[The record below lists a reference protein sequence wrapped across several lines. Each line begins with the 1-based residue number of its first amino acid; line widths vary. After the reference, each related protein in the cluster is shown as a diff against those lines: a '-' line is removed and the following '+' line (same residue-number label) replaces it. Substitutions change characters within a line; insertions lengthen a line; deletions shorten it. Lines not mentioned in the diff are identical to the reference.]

1 MTMTNSS
8 FPADA
13 ALGPGNPEPDIAL
26 GALRRAVLRAR
37 GFNLVFAVC
46 NQPVQRDQLIEQL
59 GHGLPEG
66 VRVVHLSSNCTN
78 VLAEVQS
85 HLPPENTVPIVL
97 VGLEEGLGNS
107 SFDHPRI
114 INLNGGREAWPRLIH
129 GPVVIW
135 VPEYL
140 VALLARGAPA
150 FLDWRSGTYWFLER
164 GPVTTT
170 TPAPEFPMDTESWWR
185 LTAVDA
191 GSGWP
196 SCATH

>member
-85 HLPPENTVPIVL
+85 HLPPENTVP
-97 VGLEEGLGNS
+97 
-107 SFDHPRI
+107 SFW
-114 INLNGGREAWPRLIH
+114 LAWRRAWAIPPLTIH
-129 GPVVIW
+129 G
-135 VPEYL
+135 L
-140 VALLARGAPA
+140 STSMVAGKRGLA
-150 FLDWRSGTYWFLER
+150 
-164 GPVTTT
+164 
-170 TPAPEFPMDTESWWR
+170 
-185 LTAVDA
+185 
-191 GSGWP
+191 
-196 SCATH
+196 